1 MKAIFKPIVI
11 LVFAAA
17 FSGSCVK
24 EDFDNPNKSIPT
36 YEFTATKTVAEV
48 VSSSSAT
55 ITAFDPADNDI
66 IEAYVTSS
74 DEKSNFY
81 NSISF
86 QTIPADGSQPV
97 GFSVPVNLKSFTK
110 GFTPGRKVY
119 IKLNGLYRAI
129 VDGSMQI
136 GSLYQLTPADPPKVG
151 RISENEWQNYLFPSA
166 VQVAEDS
173 FVRTVSLAQAA
184 TPANLNTL
192 VEIENVEFVDSS
204 VGRTYFDVDSGG
216 GATNHSIIDI
226 TGGTPR
232 FFRISSF
239 APFSTHRV
247 PSESGRIRGVMTK
260 FGNDY
265 QFIIRIEGD
274 VKLTLPRVDVNPAVV
289 GNAITFVSNL
299 NENFESYNINT
310 SIFPAYINDPVI
322 GSRLWKVKSFNGN
335 QFIEMSSF
343 GGTPEVNKTM
353 FYIPVDMSVAS
364 TFSFK
369 TLALFYTGATLK
381 VYYST
386 DYTAGSDVNTATLID
401 ITGNFAISSDQAAF
415 TPSGVYEIPENVTGN
430 GFFIFEY
437 RGSGVA
443 PKVTTNMQIDNIVI
457 N

>member
-1 MKAIFKPIVI
+1 MKSIFKPIFI
-11 LVFAAA
+11 LIFAAA
-17 FSGSCVK
+17 VSTSCVK

-36 YEFTATKTVAEV
+36 YELTATKTLAEILA
-48 VSSSSAT
+48 SSTGT
-55 ITAFDPADNDI
+55 ITAFDPAANDI

-86 QTIPADGSQPV
+86 QTIPDDGSQPI

-119 IKLNGLYRAI
+119 IKLSGLYRAI

-136 GSLYQLTPADPPKVG
+136 GSLYQPTPNDAPKLG

-173 FVRTVSLAQAA
+173 FVRTVSLAEAA
-184 TPANLNTL
+184 TNANLNTL
-192 VEIENVEFVDSS
+192 VEIENVEFADSS

-216 GATNHSIIDI
+216 GATNHLITDI
-226 TGGTPR
+226 TGGTAR
-232 FFRISSF
+232 FFRVSSY

-247 PSESGRIRGVMTK
+247 PKESGRIRGVMTRYA
-260 FGNDY
+260 NDF
-265 QFIIRIEGD
+265 QFLIRVESD
-274 VKLTLPRVDVNPAVV
+274 VKLTLPRVDVYPAVV
-289 GNAITFVSNL
+289 GNSIQFLGSL
-299 NENFESYNINT
+299 SENFEGISVNT
-310 SIFPAYINDPVI
+310 TVFPAYINDPVV
-322 GSRLWKVKSFNGN
+322 GSRLWKVKSFGGN

-353 FYIPVDMSVAS
+353 FYVPVDMTAAS

-369 TLALFYTGATLK
+369 TLALFYSGQTLK
-381 VYYST
+381 VYYT
-386 DYTAGSDVNTATLID
+386 TNYTAGSDVNNATLVD
-401 ITGNFAISSDQAAF
+401 ITSNFAISADQSAF
-415 TPSGVYEIPENVTGN
+415 TPSGVYQIPANVTGN
-430 GFFIFEY
+430 GFFVFEY
-437 RGSGVA
+437 NGSGIA
-443 PKVTTNMQIDNIVI
+443 PKVTTNMQIDDIVI

>member
-1 MKAIFKPIVI
+1 MKSIFKPILI
-11 LVFAAA
+11 LIFAAA
-17 FSGSCVK
+17 FSNSCVK
-24 EDFDNPNKSIPT
+24 DDFDNPNKSIPT
-36 YEFTATKTVAEV
+36 YDLTVTKTVAEIIA
-48 VSSSSAT
+48 SSNAT
-55 ITAFDPADNDI
+55 VQAFDPAANDI

-86 QTIPADGSQPV
+86 QTIPGDGSQPI

-119 IKLNGLYRAI
+119 IKLSGLYRAI

-136 GSLYQLTPADPPKVG
+136 GSLYQPNPTDPLKVG

-192 VEIENVEFVDSS
+192 VELENVEFVDSS
-204 VGRTYFDVDSGG
+204 IGRTYFDIDSGG
-216 GATNHSIIDI
+216 GATNHSITDI
-226 TGGTPR
+226 NGGTSR
-232 FFRISSF
+232 FFRVSSF
-239 APFSTHRV
+239 APFSTRIV
-247 PSESGRIRGVMTK
+247 PSESGLIRGVMSR

-265 QFIIRIEGD
+265 QFIIRVEGD
-274 VKLTLPRVDVNPAVV
+274 VKLTLPRIDVNPPVVGSAVV
-289 GNAITFVSNL
+289 FSSNL

-343 GGTPEVNKTM
+343 GGTPEVNRTL
-353 FYIPVDMSVAS
+353 FYIPVNMSAAS

-386 DYTAGSDVNTATLID
+386 DYIAGSDVNSATLTD
-401 ITGNFAISSDQAAF
+401 ITGNFAISASQSAF
-415 TPSGVYEIPENVTGN
+415 TPSGVFEIPENITGN
-430 GFFIFEY
+430 GYFIFEY
-437 RGSGVA
+437 RGSGVT
-443 PKVTTNMQIDNIVI
+443 PKVTTNMQIDDIVI

>member
-1 MKAIFKPIVI
+1 MKSIFKPIFI
-11 LVFAAA
+11 LIFAAA
-17 FSGSCVK
+17 VSSSCVND
-24 EDFDNPNKSIPT
+24 DFDNPNKSIPT
-36 YEFTATKTVAEV
+36 YELTETKTVAEIV
-48 VSSSSAT
+48 ASSTGT
-55 ITAFDPADNDI
+55 ITAFDPAANDI
-66 IEAYVTSS
+66 IAAYVTSS

-86 QTIPADGSQPV
+86 QTIPEDGSQPI

-119 IKLNGLYRAI
+119 IKLSGLYRAI

-136 GSLYQLTPADPPKVG
+136 GTFYQPSPSDTPKVG

-166 VQVAEDS
+166 VQIPEDS
-173 FVRTVSLAQAA
+173 FVRMVTLSQAA

-192 VEIENVEFVDSS
+192 IEIENVEFLDSS

-216 GATNHSIIDI
+216 GATNHLITDI
-226 TGGTPR
+226 TGGTAR
-232 FFRISSF
+232 FFRVSSF

-247 PSESGRIRGVMTK
+247 PANSGSIRGVMTK
-260 FGNDY
+260 YGSDY
-265 QFIIRIEGD
+265 QFVIRIEGD
-274 VKLTLPRVDVNPAVV
+274 VKLTQPRVDVYPPIV
-289 GNAITFVSNL
+289 GNAIEFVSSL
-299 NENFESYNINT
+299 NESFDGYSVNT
-310 SIFPAYINDPVI
+310 TIFPAYINDPVV

-353 FYIPVDMSVAS
+353 FYIPVDMTAAS
-364 TFSFK
+364 SFSFK

-381 VYYST
+381 VYYTT
-386 DYTAGSDVNTATLID
+386 DYTAGSDINAATLVD
-401 ITGNFAISSDQAAF
+401 ITSNFAISADQASF
-415 TPSGVYEIPENVTGN
+415 TPSGAYQIPANVTGN

-437 RGSGVA
+437 NGSGIA
-443 PKVTTNMQIDNIVI
+443 PKVTTNMQIDDIVI